1 MTMMISG
8 TTEIVGLVGHPVAQV
23 KMPSFLNPYFERVG
37 RDAAVVP
44 FDVPPGDLAHYVA
57 VLRHGANFLGT
68 LVTVPHKQ
76 AFARHV
82 DRLSDRARTLG
93 AVNVVRR
100 EADGSLHGDHVDGF
114 GFLNASRRHGFT
126 PAGRSALVVG
136 VGGAGSA
143 IAYALC
149 EAGIRELCIVD
160 VDKDRLQAMRNLL
173 GCTFPAVELHTE
185 CSNLAGF
192 DLVLN
197 ATALGM
203 RAEDPLPL
211 PDELLATLAPAT
223 LVGDVV
229 TIPAETPLLRLA
241 RARGCRIQLGAEMTE
256 AAMGFIGAFLRVMPP
271 VDPLAT
277 VLAPLPGDRT

>member
-1 MTMMISG
+1 MISG
-8 TTEIVGLVGHPVAQV
+8 TTKIVGLIGQPVAQV
-23 KMPSFLNPYFERVG
+23 KMPSFLNPYLERVG
-37 RDAAVVP
+37 QDAAVVP
-44 FDVPPGDLAHYVA
+44 FDVPPADLAHYVG
-57 VLRHGANFLGT
+57 VLRHSANFLGT

-76 AFARHV
+76 AFARQI
-82 DRLSDRARTLG
+82 DGLSARAQALG

-136 VGGAGSA
+136 VGGAGSS

-149 EAGIRELCIVD
+149 EAGVRDLYMID
-160 VDKDRLQAMRNLL
+160 VDKDRLQAMRSLL
-173 GCTFPAVELHTE
+173 RRTFPAVELQTE
-185 CSNLAGF
+185 CSSLTRF

-197 ATALGM
+197 ATAVGM
-203 RAEDPLPL
+203 RADDPMPL
-211 PDELLATLAPAT
+211 PDELLATLDPAT

-229 TIPAETPLLRLA
+229 TLPAETPLLRFA
-241 RARGCRIQLGAEMTE
+241 RTRGCRVQAGAEMTE

-271 VDPLAT
+271 VRPLAA
-277 VLAPLPGDRT
+277 VLAPTSDERR